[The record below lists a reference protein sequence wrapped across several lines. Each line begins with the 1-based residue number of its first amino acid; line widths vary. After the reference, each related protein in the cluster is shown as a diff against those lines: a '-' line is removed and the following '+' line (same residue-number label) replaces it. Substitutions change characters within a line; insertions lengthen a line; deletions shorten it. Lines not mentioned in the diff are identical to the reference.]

1 LGFPNEIVLMQSA
14 TTETNNLVK
23 LPPAF
28 YMYSLTILAIWL
40 ISLKNQIE
48 KHYEN
53 GGYDAQDEES
63 D

>member
-1 LGFPNEIVLMQSA
+1 MQSA